1 MIKTW
6 ESPTADQLREA
17 MEVPNAA
24 GKRLNT
30 EGVNFEVLA
39 EETAKHQIPEG
50 WEAPRILP
58 PNWREVDR
66 SPDGTT
72 CYQAFHVR
80 VILSASIE
88 LDGRAW
94 LHLSISTRERIPN
107 WQEIGHAKRTFLG
120 DREAYQVIP
129 PKARYVNINE
139 RVLHVFAL
147 LDEAATALPDFTRG
161 TGSL

>member
-1 MIKTW
+1 MTRDT
-6 ESPTADQLREA
+6 PTADDLRRVMEA
-17 MEVPNAA
+17 PDAD
-24 GKRLNT
+24 GKHLNT
-30 EGVNFEVLA
+30 DGVLA
-39 EETAKHQIPEG
+39 QETAKHQIPDG

-66 SPDGTT
+66 SPDGTV
-72 CYQAFHVR
+72 CYQSFHVR

-94 LHLSISTRERIPN
+94 LHLSISTKTRIPN
-107 WQEIGHAKRTFLG
+107 WQEIAHAKNVFLG

-147 LDEAATALPDFTRG
+147 LDETATALPDFTHA